1 MSRKLVN
8 KVCPRQVAEAEG
20 WQQTDSGEAAIQI
33 QTDNIIL
40 HTNIVWDNPV
50 DHHCCI
56 TFFFYTTFIIYNNN
70 IIWIT
75 LF

>member
-40 HTNIVWDNPV
+40 HTNIV
-50 DHHCCI
+50 
-56 TFFFYTTFIIYNNN
+56 
-70 IIWIT
+70 
-75 LF
+75 